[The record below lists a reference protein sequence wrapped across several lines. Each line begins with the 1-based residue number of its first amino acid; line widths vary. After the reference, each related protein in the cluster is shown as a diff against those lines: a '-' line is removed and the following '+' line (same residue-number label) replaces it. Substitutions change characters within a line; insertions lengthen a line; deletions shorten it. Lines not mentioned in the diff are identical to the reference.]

1 MLLPNARA
9 LLGVSFLSLTVAV
22 EANGETELN
31 KKEPL
36 VKPHGVLCA
45 ATHSCTVAYR
55 GIPDPGRSLRALLP
69 HPPSPLHPCTC
80 SVLLCK
86 FLPCLA
92 CLPAQVFRSLLLVS
106 MIRYFSTYSSTS
118 PSVIITELLS
128 VSYLPSPMSSLLNL
142 TQCYRDRAS

>member
-1 MLLPNARA
+1 MLELFW
-9 LLGVSFLSLTVAV
+9 GVSFLSLTVAV

-69 HPPSPLHPCTC
+69 PLPLPPAPLH
-80 SVLLCK
+80 LLCSALQVPS
-86 FLPCLA
+86 LPRLPPCSGLSLA
-92 CLPAQVFRSLLLVS
+92 PACFHDQVLF
-106 MIRYFSTYSSTS
+106 
-118 PSVIITELLS
+118 
-128 VSYLPSPMSSLLNL
+128 YL
-142 TQCYRDRAS
+142 Q